1 MIEKNNVF
9 VKGNWA
15 KKIADIPPHGT
26 EIGYGMNLPENR
38 QRRQN
43 KPLKFARLHPPS
55 LSSLLLNKLLPPAA
69 LPMFHGPNF

>member
-1 MIEKNNVF
+1 MIKKDVVI

-26 EIGYGMNLPENR
+26 EIG
-38 QRRQN
+38 
-43 KPLKFARLHPPS
+43 LKFARLHPPS